1 MTADVTFYDGA
12 TVNNVP
18 FAISDSQQRLKHDN
32 SCVMGWYNESGGDGG
47 VRRCCARIQR
57 IFTHCQYKGTLPLFT
72 TNILQIYYK
81 YTTNILQIFYK
92 YSTNILQTYYTS
104 GGVEHVFI
112 ECEWLDVLPNKS
124 ATGLLQVQSNANH
137 PWNTS
142 AKFNLLKECAPYNV
156 AFLPQRPD
164 DPSCTTFAVLDRH
177 GSLGIDEG

>member
-1 MTADVTFYDGA
+1 M
-12 TVNNVP
+12 
-18 FAISDSQQRLKHDN
+18 
-32 SCVMGWYNESGGDGG
+32 
-47 VRRCCARIQR
+47 
-57 IFTHCQYKGTLPLFT
+57 
-72 TNILQIYYK
+72 
-81 YTTNILQIFYK
+81 
-92 YSTNILQTYYTS
+92 YYTS

-164 DPSCTTFAVLDRH
+164 DPNCTTFAVLDRH
-177 GSLGIDEG
+177 GSLGIDWE